1 MAKWEMTN
9 LQKQILEYMKTSD
22 CPVVYAKEVGSALDV
37 TGPQASGSLRSLE
50 NHGFICGKKVGGGM
64 DQTKVYYFKKEC

>member
-22 CPVVYAKEVGSALDV
+22 CPVVYAKEVGAALDV

-50 NHGFICGKKVGGGM
+50 NHNFVYGKKVGGGM
-64 DQTKVYYFKKEC
+64 EQTKVYWIRES